1 MIKDFNAVN
10 SVLKFWICS
19 ILNLSCRLENTQ
31 DSFGTDEAGEKG
43 FSRGVD
49 AAAIC
54 LVAILGLT
62 L

>member
-1 MIKDFNAVN
+1 MIKGFNAVT

-19 ILNLSCRLENTQ
+19 ILNSSWRLENTQ
-31 DSFGTDEAGEKG
+31 DSFGTDEAGEEG
-43 FSRGVD
+43 CSRGVG

-54 LVAILGLT
+54 SVAILGLT